1 MMANQLKGGDWF
13 VHRGEPVQVVHKIRD
28 SHRYDLLHFTVRYN
42 DGVHNR
48 LDLHDETQVQLA
60 TDPNRGIVP

>member
-28 SHRYDLLHFTVRYN
+28 SHRYDLLHFTIRYG
-42 DGVHNR
+42 DCVYNR

-60 TDPNRGIVP
+60 VDPTRGVQ